1 MPRST
6 NANDWLSIY
15 QPSFVNVPPTSDPFH
30 SCHYTAGLFRLFFIS
45 VSIAMTFQAPAF
57 NHYTPSY
64 YTANSGFPCSSD
76 SSQILGSSQNTKTTP
91 ESYIQTSEVVILEP
105 TSFSE
110 VPSAVHILRNNQV
123 VVLNLANMAKEEAQ
137 RSVDFIAGGAY
148 MYQGSLEKIDINIFL
163 FTPRNTNIRVENH
176 ADQGMVPSA
185 QEAKAQAPKAHF
197 SSPVSHSFLVHQA
210 S

>member
-1 MPRST
+1 
-6 NANDWLSIY
+6 
-15 QPSFVNVPPTSDPFH
+15 
-30 SCHYTAGLFRLFFIS
+30 
-45 VSIAMTFQAPAF
+45 MTFQSPAL

-64 YTANSGFPCSSD
+64 YTANSSFTYPSD
-76 SSQILGSSQNTKTTP
+76 ISQVLDSSQNTKTTP

-110 VPSAVHILRNNQV
+110 VPSAVQILRNNQV

-148 MYQGSLEKIDINIFL
+148 MYQGSLEKIDIHIFL
-163 FTPRNTNIRVENH
+163 FTPRNTNIRVENY
-176 ADQGMVPSA
+176 ADQDMLPSI
-185 QEAKAQAPKAHF
+185 QEAQSQAPKAHF
-197 SSPVSHSFLVHQA
+197 SSPVSYSFLVHQA

>member
-1 MPRST
+1 
-6 NANDWLSIY
+6 
-15 QPSFVNVPPTSDPFH
+15 
-30 SCHYTAGLFRLFFIS
+30 
-45 VSIAMTFQAPAF
+45 MTFQAPAF

-64 YTANSGFPCSSD
+64 YTPSSEFPHSSEF
-76 SSQILGSSQNTKTTP
+76 SQGYSPRSAAIS

-123 VVLNLANMAKEEAQ
+123 VVLNLANMAREEAQ

-148 MYQGSLEKIDINIFL
+148 MHQGSLEKIDINIFL
-163 FTPRNTNIRVENH
+163 FTPRNTNIRLESH
-176 ADQGMVPSA
+176 ADQNAPAFPQDTPLQTPQPS
-185 QEAKAQAPKAHF
+185 F
-197 SSPVSHSFLVHQA
+197 SGHPSQPFFAHQA